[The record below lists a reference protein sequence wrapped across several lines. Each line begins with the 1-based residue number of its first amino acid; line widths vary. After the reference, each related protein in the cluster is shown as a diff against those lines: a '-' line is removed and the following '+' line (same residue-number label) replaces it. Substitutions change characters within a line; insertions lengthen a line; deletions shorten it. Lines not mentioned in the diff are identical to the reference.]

1 MRASRVRRRDAGEP
15 TVWVDPGDAAQAAYV
30 GAALLRCV
38 PLPDLGPLF
47 LTIGRTA
54 AGMTQEQLADR
65 SGLSRPQVAR
75 MESGDAR
82 ISPDHARAV
91 SGLVGVPFD
100 LLVNTVTGRV
110 PA

>member
-54 AGMTQEQLADR
+54 AGLTQEQLAER
-65 SGLSRPQVAR
+65 AGLSRPQVAR

-82 ISPDHARAV
+82 ITASHARAV

-100 LLVNTVTGRV
+100 LLVNAASGRV